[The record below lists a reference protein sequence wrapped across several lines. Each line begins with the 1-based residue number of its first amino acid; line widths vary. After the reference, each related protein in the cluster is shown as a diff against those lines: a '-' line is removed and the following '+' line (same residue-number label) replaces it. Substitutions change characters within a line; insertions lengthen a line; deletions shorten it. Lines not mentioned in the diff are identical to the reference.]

1 MRFHISCAWISCLS
15 RHMEAMRNETVGY
28 LSCEFSQKAGYF
40 LAHIGEISVEVISHK
55 QHCKQL
61 CGEMEIPCQLV

>member
-1 MRFHISCAWISCLS
+1 MTTLITA
-15 RHMEAMRNETVGY
+15 AKETR
-28 LSCEFSQKAGYF
+28 YF
-40 LAHIGEISVEVISHK
+40 LAHSGEISVEVISHK